1 MRQVGRVG
9 ASAQVTVVGGGLM
22 RGDDTRQVA
31 AFSYISPEQ
40 RVPKE
45 HPLRAILEMV
55 DEALRTLG
63 PQFREL
69 YSHTGRPSIPPERLL
84 RALLLQVLYSI
95 RSERMLIEQLEY
107 NLLFRWFVGMGMDD
121 TVWNPSTFSKNRDR
135 LLQGQI
141 ADAFFEAVLAQAR
154 ERDLLSDEHFSV
166 DGTLIQAWASHK
178 SYVAKGEVSGPGGG
192 GGSNAAG
199 NFRGQKRSNAT
210 HHSITDPDARLFRK
224 ARGHEAQLCYM
235 GHVLLD
241 NRHGLA
247 SKARA
252 TKASGTAGT
261 RRRRRTAQGGCA
273 RHSGHHSRRQELRH
287 SELRGANTSAWNHAP
302 RSAKRLPESTQ
313 RHRRQNHSA
322 SRLPGQSTQA
332 QADRAGVRLGQDG
345 RHSAQDATPR
355 RATGGLDVHVLGCC
369 LQPRENGQS
378 GGGDMTRR
386 GCTGLL
392 RAAGLAQRAACPSIG
407 LHNRQDHALELRGAI
422 QSPDKPAF
430 FITLLVGEGATM
442 VGPERG
448 THGRGHGAT
457 TR

>member
-1 MRQVGRVG
+1 
-9 ASAQVTVVGGGLM
+9 
-22 RGDDTRQVA
+22 
-31 AFSYISPEQ
+31 
-40 RVPKE
+40 
-45 HPLRAILEMV
+45 
-55 DEALRTLG
+55 
-63 PQFREL
+63 
-69 YSHTGRPSIPPERLL
+69 
-84 RALLLQVLYSI
+84 
-95 RSERMLIEQLEY
+95 
-107 NLLFRWFVGMGMDD
+107 MDD

-192 GGSNAAG
+192 GGSNADG

-252 TKASGTAGT
+252 TKASGTAERDVAVELLKAAVRGT
-261 RRRRRTAQGGCA
+261 RATIAGDKNYDTRNFVAQTRALGITPHVA
-273 RHSGHHSRRQELRH
+273 QNAYRNR
-287 SELRGANTSAWNHAP
+287 
-302 RSAKRLPESTQ
+302 RSAIDARTTRHPGYQASQRKRKLTEQVFGWVKTVGTLRKT
-313 RHRRQNHSA
+313 RHRGERQVDWTFTFSVAAYN
-322 SRLPGQSTQA
+322 L
-332 QADRAGVRLGQDG
+332 VRMGK
-345 RHSAQDATPR
+345 
-355 RATGGLDVHVLGCC
+355 
-369 LQPRENGQS
+369 S

-392 RAAGLAQRAACPSIG
+392 RAAGLAQRASMSFDRAA
-407 LHNRQDHALELRGAI
+407 Q
-422 QSPDKPAF
+422 Q
-430 FITLLVGEGATM
+430 
-442 VGPERG
+442 
-448 THGRGHGAT
+448 
-457 TR
+457 TRSRS